1 MTIMRSTDRPDQHRP
16 RGVAHL
22 VTLGVTTLALIL
34 AACGGSA
41 IAPSPTPTVA
51 KATLAPATTAP
62 ATPAP
67 TATTAAAA
75 VVNIEAYQEG
85 SGFLFKADQIAVP
98 AGKVTFNFKNNGTM
112 IHEVLVY
119 PIQDVTKLLA
129 LKRKGTDA
137 EEKDFIKGL
146 AVGLMDIDPG
156 KSATGDA
163 TLAPGFYE
171 LACWAMGKNPD
182 GTTYEHFDRG
192 QTLTLAVT
200 GPGGPAASVGTAS
213 NTVAVEMKGEETGSW
228 LFVPDRLVLSAGEV
242 SFKVTNSMM
251 MEHDLVLH
259 PLGDITPLVTFKLQG
274 PGKGFDYM
282 KVKGTELFE
291 DLPAGKTDTKP
302 FKLTPGYW
310 VAACYMVSKGT
321 DGTSFMHRDRGQRIV
336 FLVK

>member
-1 MTIMRSTDRPDQHRP
+1 MRMRSADRPDQHRP
-16 RGVAHL
+16 RGSAPVL
-22 VTLGVTTLALIL
+22 TLGVTALALIF
-34 AACGGSA
+34 AACGGGA
-41 IAPSPTPTVA
+41 VAPSPTAVA

-62 ATPAP
+62 ATPVA
-67 TATTAAAA
+67 TATPAAAA
-75 VVNIEAYQEG
+75 VVNVEAYQEG

-112 IHEVLVY
+112 THEVLVY

-182 GTTYEHFDRG
+182 GTPYEHYDKG

-228 LFVPDRLVLSAGEV
+228 LFVPDHLVLSAGEIN
-242 SFKVTNSMM
+242 FKATNSMM
-251 MEHDLVLH
+251 MEHDFVLH

-274 PGKGFDYM
+274 PGSGFDYG
-282 KVKGTELFE
+282 KVKGTELFA
-291 DLPAGKTDTKP
+291 DLPAGKTDTKT

-321 DGTSFMHRDRGQRIV
+321 DGTSFIHRDRGQRIV